1 VEAITQCDA
10 DSKQALVDTHELYA
24 SAEARAGAII
34 KQEED
39 PAMRARQ
46 VNQWAWEV
54 EELEGQ
60 LQERE
65 GQLQEQERE
74 GQLQE
79 RKELE

>member
-54 EELEGQ
+54 EELEG
-60 LQERE
+60 
-65 GQLQEQERE
+65 
-74 GQLQE
+74 
-79 RKELE
+79 